1 MQATVYVYGPQKG
14 FGQGELK
21 ELDNWMA
28 SYARIVEQTIGRD
41 VASLPGSGAAG
52 GLGAALA
59 AFCDARI
66 VQGADFVL
74 DAIGLARSM
83 DDADLVITGEG
94 RMDAQSSFGK
104 APVGVARLAKLYGV
118 PVVAVVG
125 SRADDVG
132 AVYEAG
138 IDLVVPSLTEPCS
151 LDECIARVNKSL
163 PIAGETAIRAFLL
176 GCPDPA

>member
-1 MQATVYVYGPQKG
+1 
-14 FGQGELK
+14 
-21 ELDNWMA
+21 
-28 SYARIVEQTIGRD
+28 
-41 VASLPGSGAAG
+41 
-52 GLGAALA
+52 
-59 AFCDARI
+59 
-66 VQGADFVL
+66 
-74 DAIGLARSM
+74 M